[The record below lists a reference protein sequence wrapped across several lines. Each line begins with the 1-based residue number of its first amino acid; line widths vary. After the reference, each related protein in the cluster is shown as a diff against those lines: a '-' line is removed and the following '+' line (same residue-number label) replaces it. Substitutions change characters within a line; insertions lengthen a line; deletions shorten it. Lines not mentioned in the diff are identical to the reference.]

1 MPTEAEVQVMR
12 LLSAIELT
20 PATARRIEEMGN
32 EAVTVVCE
40 AALGTY
46 PGIRP
51 KVRTNAV
58 SLLGYMEH
66 PQARETIPLLVGDPD
81 PDVAIRAMRAAGRQ
95 KNPTVVAPLG
105 QVLSRAQ
112 TTELQ
117 AVEAAGALAKIDT
130 PAAREHLSRYEAASP
145 ETYPHRASPM
155 VSQLLETRQRG

>member
-1 MPTEAEVQVMR
+1 MPTEAEVRVMR

-20 PATARRIEEMGN
+20 PATARRIEEMGT

-40 AALGTY
+40 AALGSY

-58 SLLGYMEH
+58 SLLGWMEH
-66 PQARETIPLLVGDPD
+66 PQARETIPLLVNDPN

-95 KNPTVVAPLG
+95 KNAAVVEPLG
-105 QVLSRAQ
+105 QVLQRPQ
-112 TTELQ
+112 TTILR
-117 AVEAAGALAKIDT
+117 AVEAAGALAAIGT

-145 ETYPHRASPM
+145 ETYPHRASQA
-155 VSQLLETRQRG
+155 VNHLFRTRQRG